1 MAIDLTD
8 PIGRIRMT
16 VGDTSDWPILSD
28 QQISD
33 TLEALDN
40 NEEKAV
46 RQCAQYV
53 LATLSMRSDV
63 RLDRLQLLGGAEVFK
78 NFLKY
83 LQYTINSPTSALNAV
98 RIYACGVYKDDY
110 EANILDDTVLHRV
123 PTNPYGYVEG
133 KWVPWENF

>member
-8 PIGRIRMT
+8 PIGRIRMS
-16 VGDTSDWPILSD
+16 VGDITDFPVLSD
-28 QQISD
+28 TQIND
-33 TLEALDN
+33 VLETLDN
-40 NEEKAV
+40 NEEKAT
-46 RQCAQYV
+46 RQCAQYI
-53 LATLSMRSDV
+53 LASLSMRGDV
-63 RLDRLQLLGGAEVFK
+63 RLDRIQLLGGKDVFS
-78 NFLKY
+78 NYMKY

-133 KWVPWENF
+133 KWLPWENF

>member
-63 RLDRLQLLGGAEVFK
+63 RLDRLQLLGGGEVFK